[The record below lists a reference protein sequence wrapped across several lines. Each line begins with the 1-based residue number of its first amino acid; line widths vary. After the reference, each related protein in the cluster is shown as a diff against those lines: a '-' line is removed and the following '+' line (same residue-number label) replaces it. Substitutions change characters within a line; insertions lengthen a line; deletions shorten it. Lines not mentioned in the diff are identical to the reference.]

1 MEAFHNHDCDK
12 CTHLLS
18 TEYLRWAID
27 VYYCESRDLFG
38 GSLILRL
45 SDDPPDY
52 WSSGLDTLHPGS
64 RSLSYWSPVMRA
76 IVETAGCA
84 TPKMIQ
90 AFNIW
95 TNDAGR
101 ATSAGLAELQDGA
114 NTQML
119 TLLRCSILCLSEKR
133 RNQASEA
140 KNTNTL
146 NAIVARMSGKE
157 WSPDTLNEIAQ
168 VLQNAGHT
176 IEDIE
181 DKKDE

>member
-76 IVETAGCA
+76 IVETGY
-84 TPKMIQ
+84 TGYVGQEFIPR
-90 AFNIW
+90 
-95 TNDAGR
+95 NDPM
-101 ATSAGLAELQDGA
+101 TS
-114 NTQML
+114 
-119 TLLRCSILCLSEKR
+119 LRK
-133 RNQASEA
+133 A
-140 KNTNTL
+140 
-146 NAIVARMSGKE
+146 V
-157 WSPDTLNEIAQ
+157 
-168 VLQNAGHT
+168 
-176 IEDIE
+176 DIC
-181 DKKDE
+181 DV